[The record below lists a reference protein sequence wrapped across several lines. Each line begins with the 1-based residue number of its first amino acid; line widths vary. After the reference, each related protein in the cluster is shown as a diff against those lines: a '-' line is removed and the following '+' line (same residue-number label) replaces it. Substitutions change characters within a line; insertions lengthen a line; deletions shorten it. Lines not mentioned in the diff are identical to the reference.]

1 MSQTEKADN
10 NSLHDVGSQKDQ
22 TAKTDSKD
30 VSKSVSAAEAK
41 TDSKDVSKSVSAAEA
56 KPGLKNESAEKQQTE
71 PVKEQRTRT
80 KVLKNVSSGIAH
92 IRATFNNTLVTI
104 TDRKGAVIAWSSAGK
119 MRFKGTR
126 KSTAYAATIV
136 AQDAVRQASA
146 YRLQD
151 VEVRVQGPGSGRES
165 AIRALQAAG
174 LNITV
179 IRDVTPIPHNG
190 CRPRKKRRV

>member
-1 MSQTEKADN
+1 MSQTAKADN
-10 NSLHDVGSQKDQ
+10 NNSLRDIGSRKNQ

-30 VSKSVSAAEAK
+30 VSTSASAAEDKPEIENESEKKPETAP
-41 TDSKDVSKSVSAAEA
+41 VEA
-56 KPGLKNESAEKQQTE
+56 KQA
-71 PVKEQRTRT
+71 RT

-104 TDRKGAVIAWSSAGK
+104 TDRKGAVIAWSSAGR